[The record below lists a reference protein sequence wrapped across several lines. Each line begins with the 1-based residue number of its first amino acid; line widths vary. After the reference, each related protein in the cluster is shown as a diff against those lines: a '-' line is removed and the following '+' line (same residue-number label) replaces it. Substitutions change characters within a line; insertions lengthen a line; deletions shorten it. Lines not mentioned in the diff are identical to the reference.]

1 MLNSRAKTN
10 SNNAYRYLQ
19 LTLVDSE
26 DRLKTRGE
34 LPNPRRR
41 LREGS
46 FEGPVSPR
54 TLSPTSTVHV
64 ANYTEQIGP
73 CDKYIKRHHQLEL

>member
-26 DRLKTRGE
+26 DRLKTRRE
-34 LPNPRRR
+34 LPNPRHRP
-41 LREGS
+41 REGG
-46 FEGPVSPR
+46 FEGPVSLRSLGP
-54 TLSPTSTVHV
+54 TLSVQV

-73 CDKYIKRHHQLEL
+73 CDAP

>member
-26 DRLKTRGE
+26 DRLKTRRE
-34 LPNPRRR
+34 LPNPRHRP
-41 LREGS
+41 REGG
-46 FEGPVSPR
+46 FEGPVSLHTLGP
-54 TLSPTSTVHV
+54 TLSVQD

-73 CDKYIKRHHQLEL
+73 CELAMSGFLR